1 MKVGIIGAGPAGM
14 SCAAALASKGVDVVV
29 FESAK
34 EIGGLTKSIDLWGQ
48 KVDLGPHRFFSDD
61 KHVNHFWSYFTGKD
75 YVMIDRLTRIYYQ
88 KKFFFY
94 PVKAMDALRNLGIRT
109 AAECV
114 VSYFAAQI
122 KPKGKEKSFEE
133 WVSNRFGFKLYSIFF
148 KTYSER
154 LWGISC
160 KELDADFARQRIKG
174 LNLFEVIRD
183 AFFGGG
189 AKKHKTLLDCFA
201 YPKNGAGEPYE
212 NMGEFIRKQGGKI
225 YLNTPVKR
233 VITNEGKACAIE
245 LENGGIQEFDHIV
258 STAPITDII
267 CGISEISETVKS
279 TARSLKYRNT
289 TIVYLRIADA
299 ELFED
304 NWVYIHDPSVTV
316 GRITNF
322 HNWGRSRSGDNG
334 ESILAL
340 EYWSYDSDKLWNI
353 GDEALIA
360 LAKRDIVQTGLVKKD
375 TILDGYVVRL
385 HRSYPVYDSGYQIK
399 MKSIQESAEKI
410 EGISFIGRNGSF
422 KYNNQDHS
430 IMMGSLA
437 AKNILAGYKRY
448 DLWKVNTD
456 QKYQEAGKM
465 KL

>member
-189 AKKHKTLLDCFA
+189 AKKHKTLLDSFA

-299 ELFED
+299 ELF
-304 NWVYIHDPSVTV
+304 
-316 GRITNF
+316 
-322 HNWGRSRSGDNG
+322 
-334 ESILAL
+334 
-340 EYWSYDSDKLWNI
+340 
-353 GDEALIA
+353 
-360 LAKRDIVQTGLVKKD
+360 
-375 TILDGYVVRL
+375 
-385 HRSYPVYDSGYQIK
+385 
-399 MKSIQESAEKI
+399 
-410 EGISFIGRNGSF
+410 
-422 KYNNQDHS
+422 
-430 IMMGSLA
+430 
-437 AKNILAGYKRY
+437 
-448 DLWKVNTD
+448 
-456 QKYQEAGKM
+456 
-465 KL
+465 